1 MIITIEQLSQ
11 NFDSIHA
18 AQVTAGKLMVRI
30 VPLRFVVVAAE
41 AAAAAAVKRGRDAQ
55 RRYKC
60 SRLPTAIPCALRPS
74 WCMC

>member
-30 VPLRFVVVAAE
+30 MLLRFVVVAA
-41 AAAAAAVKRGRDAQ
+41 AAAVKWGRDAQ

-60 SRLPTAIPCALRPS
+60 SRLPIAIPCALRPS